1 MQKVEVFRIIEI
13 HGNLYFILSESF
25 EKKIAVLSGRMRIQ
39 NQDMEI
45 PFRNPVCVGDF
56 VLVQKKDLNHTNEY
70 PVIKEILP
78 RKNQLIR
85 STPTEIHLLGSN
97 IDYAVCIVS
106 LLEPEMRT
114 GFIDRFL
121 VSCFSG
127 NIEPILFFTK
137 CDLIKSNSDLH
148 KGFVEKSL
156 YYKKILK
163 NIFWDNLLE
172 QGNYKEFSI
181 IFKEFTSEEKISGFN
196 EFKEKIQKG
205 TVLFVGQSGTG
216 KSTLINL
223 IMENPIQKTGS
234 ISTVT
239 KKGRHTTTTS
249 TLFYKNSELFFIDTP
264 GIKEWGL
271 NHLSKK
277 EIYESYPEFKSLL
290 GSCKFKNC
298 AHLPN
303 NEGCAIQE
311 EIKKG
316 VLPVWRKE
324 NIESII
330 KSLDYY
336 ERIRPGD
343 YKKSTGRFHNI
354 F

>member
-1 MQKVEVFRIIEI
+1 MQGIEVFRIIEI
-13 HGNLYFILSESF
+13 HGNLYFILSENF
-25 EKKIAVLSGRMRIQ
+25 EKKIAVLSGKMRIQ
-39 NQDMEI
+39 NQEKEI
-45 PFRNPVCVGDF
+45 PYRNPVCVGDF
-56 VLVQKKDLNHTNEY
+56 VLVQKKDSNHSNEY
-70 PVIKEILP
+70 PLIKEILP

-85 STPTEIHLLGSN
+85 ATPTEIHLLGSN

-106 LLEPEMRT
+106 FVEPELRT

-121 VSCFSG
+121 ISCFSG
-127 NIEPILFFTK
+127 NIKPILFFTK

-148 KGFVEKSL
+148 KEFINISL

-172 QGNYKEFSI
+172 PGNYKEFSFI
-181 IFKEFTSEEKISGFN
+181 LKELTEEKISGFN
-196 EFKEKIQKG
+196 EFREKIQKG

-223 IMENPIQKTGS
+223 VMENPIQRTGS
-234 ISTVT
+234 VSNTT

-277 EIYESYPEFKSLL
+277 EIYESYPEFKYLS

-298 AHLPN
+298 THLPN
-303 NEGCAIQE
+303 IEGCAIQE
-311 EIKKG
+311 EIRKG
-316 VLPVWRKE
+316 ILPLWRKE

-343 YKKSTGRFHNI
+343 YKKSSGRFHNR